1 MALAD
6 DLRAQLAVADLEET
20 LVRIKD
26 DGTPAELAEAKEE
39 LRYARWVQRG
49 GPTAEIA
56 ASEAYERLVEVD
68 PEFDTDPL
76 RGLTNR
82 HVREL
87 LARWRAEQSEV
98 EQ

>member
-6 DLRAQLAVADLEET
+6 DLRAQLAVAELEET
-20 LVRIKD
+20 LAKLKD
-26 DGTPAELAEAKEE
+26 DGTPAELAAAKEE

-49 GPTAEIA
+49 GPAAELA
-56 ASEAYERLVEVD
+56 ASEAYEAAVEAD
-68 PEFDTDPL
+68 PSLDVDPL

-82 HVREL
+82 HVRDL
-87 LARWRAEQSEV
+87 LNRWLSEQEV